1 MSQRQWL
8 NALGVVGLLSLVFVA
23 TKTPEQAPEIAQ
35 KPAVKESLGLAEKRL
50 ISSGILRATPVDD
63 VPQGTKANSPKLNV
77 TEWVYEGHSY
87 VSMGELITVD
97 QHEASDDESKDVVS
111 VGHFIDVNNPQT
123 TESSSPSI
131 SLGEFIDVDG
141 LDEPILPITA
151 DDVVS
156 IGEFI
161 DVEYFEPYQ
170 ELKDPLFV
178 GELMQVSP

>member
-35 KPAVKESLGLAEKRL
+35 KPAVKESPGLAEKRL
-50 ISSGILRATPVDD
+50 LASGILRATPVDD
-63 VPQGTKANSPKLNV
+63 VPQETKANSSELIV
-77 TEWVYEGHSY
+77 TEWLYGGHSY
-87 VSMGELITVD
+87 VSIGELITVE
-97 QHEASDDESKDVVS
+97 QLEAPSDETQSEVS
-111 VGHFIDVNNPQT
+111 LGHFIDVDNQQT

-131 SLGEFIDVDG
+131 SVGEFIDVDAV
-141 LDEPILPITA
+141 DEPILPITA

>member
-8 NALGVVGLLSLVFVA
+8 NALGVVGLLGLVFVA
-23 TKTPEQAPEIAQ
+23 TKTPEQAPEITHNTS
-35 KPAVKESLGLAEKRL
+35 VKESPGLAEKRL
-50 ISSGILRATPVDD
+50 LASGILRATPVED
-63 VPQGTKANSPKLNV
+63 VPQETKANGQELNV

-97 QHEASDDESKDVVS
+97 QHEASDDESKEVVS

-131 SLGEFIDVDG
+131 SVGEFIDVDAV
-141 LDEPILPITA
+141 DEPILPITA

-170 ELKDPLFV
+170 ELKESLFV
-178 GELMQVSP
+178 GELIQVAP

>member
-8 NALGVVGLLSLVFVA
+8 NALGVVGLISLVFVV
-23 TKTPEQAPEIAQ
+23 TKTPEQIPEIAQ
-35 KPAVKESLGLAEKRL
+35 KSAAKESLGLADKSIL
-50 ISSGILRATPVDD
+50 ASGILRATPVDD
-63 VPQGTKANSPKLNV
+63 VSQGTKANSQKRNV

-97 QHEASDDESKDVVS
+97 QHEAADDESKDVVS
-111 VGHFIDVNNPQT
+111 VGHFIDVDNQQT

-141 LDEPILPITA
+141 LDEPTLPVAEDDIL
-151 DDVVS
+151 S

-170 ELKDPLFV
+170 KLKDPLFV
-178 GELMQVSP
+178 GELIQVVP